1 MVGDKLVGVNVVTK
15 WTSLYSRTSGG
26 LKVKLSSLSLILSLA
41 GLSTCISST
50 FPLSAHGNMNFL
62 S

>member
-26 LKVKLSSLSLILSLA
+26 VKLSSLSLILSLA

-50 FPLSAHGNMNFL
+50 CSRQCEFPFL
-62 S
+62 IS